1 MEIGEEYKDYAL
13 KWDAIAPDIIETVW
27 GYGFDENMAKKL
39 MDKLTAQSIE
49 RRKTLDEFRILE
61 ERINWVKQRQEKKE
75 WSFYRHMKISCSQS
89 KTDCFLHDIFYVNLF
104 ITIGT
109 IGSIGSIPIVTVE

>member
-1 MEIGEEYKDYAL
+1 MDCIVHGVARSQIWLTD
-13 KWDAIAPDIIETVW
+13 
-27 GYGFDENMAKKL
+27 FHFQFSKKRGGI
-39 MDKLTAQSIE
+39 KNI
-49 RRKTLDEFRILE
+49 
-61 ERINWVKQRQEKKE
+61 KQQEKKE

-89 KTDCFLHDIFYVNLF
+89 KTDCFIHDIFYVNLF